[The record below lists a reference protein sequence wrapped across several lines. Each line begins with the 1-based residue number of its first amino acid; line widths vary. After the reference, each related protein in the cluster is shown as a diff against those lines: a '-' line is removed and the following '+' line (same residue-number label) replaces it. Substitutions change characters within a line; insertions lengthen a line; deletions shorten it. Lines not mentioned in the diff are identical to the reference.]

1 MNRYDEMCKK
11 HQSEIGAFPLFWAFS
26 NDQFAE
32 GMTKLGLTPDDKAQI
47 AGLGCG
53 GFIRKTDVDKWNA
66 MYDGHKDERNA
77 AIIADT
83 TGLGFIKDMFTS
95 EMANH
100 EYGSNMT
107 SAKDV
112 LWAMDLNWAY
122 LESHPAMMAG
132 WEAAEN
138 EILAGA
144 AA

>member
-26 NDQFAE
+26 NEQFAE
-32 GMTKLGLTPDDKAQI
+32 GMAKLGLTKKDTDKI
-47 AGLGCG
+47 VGFYG
-53 GFIRKTDVDKWNA
+53 GGYIRKTDVDKFNA
-66 MYDGHKDERNA
+66 MLDGHKDERNA

-83 TGLGFIKDMFTS
+83 TGLGFIKEMFRS

-100 EYGSNMT
+100 EYGYSRDT
-107 SAKDV
+107 DDV
-112 LWAMDLNWAY
+112 LDALDLNWAY